1 VRVFVAIK
9 QIPTVESFL
18 TGPSGRARAE
28 GVPLEMSAYCRRA
41 VGKGVEIARLT
52 EGSCLVASLGPPVA
66 EDVLREAL
74 AWGADDAVLL
84 SDPVFAGSD
93 TLVTAR
99 ALAALVELEGPFDLI
114 LVGRSSLD
122 AETGQ
127 VGPQLAE
134 RLDLPFA
141 AAVRDLELLAGG
153 ERARVRCEQDDGWR
167 VSVLRLPAVLAV
179 AERLC
184 PPAKVAAEVW
194 REVPADRVRRRSAGD
209 LGVPGPWGMAG
220 SPTQVGT
227 VRSIESSR
235 DALRCVGSIAR
246 QVETALGELLERGAL
261 SSPVLDDPPEMVTW
275 QAPAGAPLIAVL
287 VEPDRT
293 FVARELLGGAAA
305 LAAAAGARV
314 VALSTQPLDPAEA
327 WSFGAD
333 ELLVVEGAGN
343 EEDVAGAVSA
353 WAGRACPIVV
363 LAPATYWGREVAS
376 RVAARLDAGLTGD
389 ALELEMDGER
399 LVAWKPAA
407 GGVQVAAITA
417 SSQTQMATVRP
428 GALVAPLPRP
438 GGAAA
443 IETRLVARPRGRVEH
458 EETCRDDDLETLVRA
473 PAVIG
478 VGAAVPP
485 EGYEEISRLARLLGA
500 EIAGTRKVTDAGWLP
515 RSRQVGITG
524 RNIAPRLYI
533 AVGLQGKLN
542 HLIGVRGAGTI
553 LAVNRD
559 PAARVFDACDIGICG
574 DWREVVVELTAAL
587 GAMRAGAGAPA
598 RSAGTSAEPR
608 ASSWAGGIDA

>member
-1 VRVFVAIK
+1 MRVFVAIK

-18 TGPSGRARAE
+18 VAPSGRARGE

-41 VGKGVEIARLT
+41 VAKGVEIARLT

-66 EDVLREAL
+66 EEVLREAL

-127 VGPQLAE
+127 VGPELAE
-134 RLDLPFA
+134 HLDLPFA
-141 AAVRDLELLAGG
+141 AAVRNLELLADDG
-153 ERARVRCEQDDGWR
+153 RARVRCEQDDGWR

-184 PPAKVAAEVW
+184 APAKVAPAVW
-194 REVPADRVRRRSAGD
+194 RELPADRVRRRSADD
-209 LGVPGPWGMAG
+209 LGVPGPWGSAG

-235 DALRCVGSIAR
+235 TKLRCVGSTAQQVEMAVGELIAR
-246 QVETALGELLERGAL
+246 DAL
-261 SSPVLDDPPEMVTW
+261 SRPEPKAPTAMASFVTL
-275 QAPAGAPLIAVL
+275 PGAPMIAVL
-287 VEPDRT
+287 LEPDRT
-293 FVARELLGGAAA
+293 TMARELLGCAVE
-305 LAAAAGARV
+305 LAASAGARV
-314 VALSTQPLDPAEA
+314 VAVAAGVIDPAEM

-333 ELLVVEGAGN
+333 ELVTVTRADN
-343 EEDVAGAVSA
+343 EEDFAGTVST
-353 WAGRACPIVV
+353 WANRACPIVV
-363 LAPATYWGREVAS
+363 IAPATYWGREVAS
-376 RVAARLDAGLTGD
+376 RMAARLGAGLTGD
-389 ALELEMDGER
+389 AVELEMDGHR

-417 SSQTQMATVRP
+417 SSPTQMATVRP
-428 GALVAPLPRP
+428 GALRAPPPRTGGGVA
-438 GGAAA
+438 
-443 IETRLVARPRGRVEH
+443 IVTQLVARPRGRIEH
-458 EETCRDDDLETLVRA
+458 EEIWRDDDLETLSRA

-485 EGYEEISRLARLLGA
+485 EGYGEIKRLASLLGA

-524 RNIAPRLYI
+524 RSIAPRLYL

-553 LAVNRD
+553 LAVNLD
-559 PAARVFDACDIGICG
+559 PAARVFDDCDIGISG
-574 DWREVVVELTAAL
+574 DWREVVPALSAAL
-587 GAMRAGAGAPA
+587 EEMRVGGGAPA
-598 RSAGTSAEPR
+598 RSTDTSAELR
-608 ASSWAGGIDA
+608 ASSGVGGIDV